1 MTHQQTRPQPVL
13 PSPYPPQKR
22 TPLWTWVAL
31 GVIVALAISA
41 LIWTWSPITP
51 TGRVGGSSSTHT
63 VVYQVEA
70 DTAYGSGR
78 TGMVTIQTDDG
89 GTSQGVVALPLAST
103 FTGFHSGDFAYV
115 SVQNQQH
122 AGSVACRITVDGTVL
137 SENTST
143 GGYTIAT
150 CQGSVPR

>member
-1 MTHQQTRPQPVL
+1 MTQQQVTPAPPA
-13 PSPYPPQKR
+13 PSEKR
-22 TPLWTWVAL
+22 SPLWMWIVL

-41 LIWTWSPITP
+41 LIWAWSP
-51 TGRVGGSSSTHT
+51 TGRAGGSSSTHT

-70 DTAYGSGR
+70 DAVYGSGR

-89 GTSQGVVALPLAST
+89 GTSQGVIALPLAST
-103 FTGFHSGDFAYV
+103 FTSFHSGDFAYV

-122 AGSVACRITVDGTVL
+122 AGSVTCRITVDGTVV
-137 SENTST
+137 SENTSS

-150 CQGSVPR
+150 CQGTVPR